1 MELFSKQ
8 APTTILAGAGLS
20 AAAPTCLPGWWALND
35 AVLQAL
41 GDALERVTRRSGF
54 SEGFRSAITQRR
66 DGTPF
71 LKPDLQAQ
79 LIEDEIGEAYFRA
92 LAHVDS
98 TVVNPAHE
106 LLAELARQGRVGA
119 IITTN
124 FDGTIESALDSLG
137 VAYRLYSSPADF
149 EGLTEDLSHLAVVK
163 VHGSSTQPSRFV
175 SFFRLSAAPSSLMP
189 AVAGHAGAP
198 E

>member
-1 MELFSKQ
+1 MSAHARRRHQ
-8 APTTILAGAGLS
+8 VAPWKLAPSIRPDLISGRDNKAGPDGNVRRGTAWS
-20 AAAPTCLPGWWALND
+20 SSRNKRRRRSWPGRAWPPRGPPSLRVWWAIND

-98 TVVNPAHE
+98 TV
-106 LLAELARQGRVGA
+106 
-119 IITTN
+119 
-124 FDGTIESALDSLG
+124 
-137 VAYRLYSSPADF
+137 
-149 EGLTEDLSHLAVVK
+149 
-163 VHGSSTQPSRFV
+163 
-175 SFFRLSAAPSSLMP
+175 
-189 AVAGHAGAP
+189 
-198 E
+198 